1 MEERCKPGRDVV
13 SKDTRKSSWALT
25 FNSRLAYLLG
35 PSTGSCPAPGYRLGT
50 GFSNGGYHVF
60 LLRAG
65 SPEQHERKKQRL
77 SRTAS
82 TNEPVNSKGQY
93 EREKKFE
100 RRKKSPAGTSST
112 ARSRDGVG
120 LVLMAVGVNTVAT
133 TSKQHGRV
141 ALPRGK
147 VPDAID
153 PFAFN

>member
-1 MEERCKPGRDVV
+1 MVERALVQLLDIV
-13 SKDTRKSSWALT
+13 SALASATGDTTSSS
-25 FNSRLAYLLG
+25 SRLD
-35 PSTGSCPAPGYRLGT
+35 
-50 GFSNGGYHVF
+50 
-60 LLRAG
+60 
-65 SPEQHERKKQRL
+65 SPERHQRKKQRL

-93 EREKKFE
+93 EREKKFK
-100 RRKKSPAGTSST
+100 RRKKPPAGTSST